1 MMILVM
7 AGCEAAEQLIDVV
20 LHRRTCWTIRLPEP
34 FQMRYTRNNLW
45 ELHYREHVIKE
56 RIKAV
61 LAGYVVAIRAFAR

>member
-1 MMILVM
+1 VVS
-7 AGCEAAEQLIDVV
+7 DV
-20 LHRRTCWTIRLPEP
+20 LGHLPEP

-61 LAGYVVAIRAFAR
+61 LAGYVVAIRAFV